1 VKCYEITKCSDKERE
16 QCFVW
21 SSFRENPEDF
31 ENLKCW
37 ILKGMYHDEDK
48 GQREKCKKCG
58 YYISMNRETGLVT
71 EYSAD
76 AAIISCSGI
85 INYEKTQSIEKVWTT
100 LKNNKKYRVVFD
112 ISNVNMI
119 YSCGLGMLVKIHK
132 ETLAQH
138 GMLVIVAGRD
148 QLHTIFHS
156 IKLTKVFH
164 FAPDKEAAV
173 QYFAAHAQKKEAE
186 AQAALKAA
194 EAAKAAAEAAAEA
207 AKPKPEP
214 KKFVRCWEYWNNHNP
229 KNATTCDECFTKLSP
244 SNKPCWVVEGLVEGV
259 AFQFI
264 NEECVD
270 CEYFEEY
277 GLSHKTAA
285 E

>member
-1 VKCYEITKCSDKERE
+1 MKCYEITKCSDKERE

-21 SSFRENPEDF
+21 NSFREDPEDF

-37 ILKGMYHDEDK
+37 ILKGMYHEEDK

-58 YYISMNRETGLVT
+58 YYITINHETGLVT
-71 EYSAD
+71 EHSAD
-76 AAIISCSGI
+76 VAIISCSGVV
-85 INYEKTQSIEKVWTT
+85 NYEKTQSIEKVWET

-112 ISNVNMI
+112 ISNVSII
-119 YSCGLGMLVKIHK
+119 YSCGLSILVKIHK
-132 ETLAQH
+132 ETHAHH

-148 QLHTIFHS
+148 QLHHIFHS

-164 FAPDKEAAV
+164 FAPDKKAAV
-173 QYFAAHAQKKEAE
+173 EYFAAYARKKEAE
-186 AQAALKAA
+186 VQAAAEVALKAA
-194 EAAKAAAEAAAEA
+194 EAAQAAAEA

-214 KKFVRCWEYWNNHNP
+214 KKFVRCWEYWNNRNP
-229 KNATTCDECFTKLSP
+229 KNATTCDECFTKLTP

-259 AFQFI
+259 SFQFI
-264 NEECVD
+264 NDECVE
-270 CEYFEEY
+270 CGYFEEH
-277 GLSHKTAA
+277 GLSHKATT